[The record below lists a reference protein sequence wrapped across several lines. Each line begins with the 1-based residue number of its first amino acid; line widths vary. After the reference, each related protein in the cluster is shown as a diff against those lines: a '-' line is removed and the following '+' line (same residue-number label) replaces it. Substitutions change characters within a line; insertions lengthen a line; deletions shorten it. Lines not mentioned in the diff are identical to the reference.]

1 MMPDENRETI
11 LATTVGGGGSTPK
24 LAMFIGLTTELS
36 PLLS

>member
-1 MMPDENRETI
+1 MPDENRETI
-11 LATTVGGGGSTPK
+11 LASASTIGGAPK